1 MDDRRVN
8 YEEAQRWLERAD
20 PAIAR
25 KRESITE
32 QLDGLKER
40 AKAGDL
46 TYDGA
51 AAWYALCQEM
61 RRLADYYERDL
72 IRKLRADGLTWAKVA
87 DAVQAQLSSRQAAQ
101 GKWKRLI
108 DPTRRTTNGNMRRG
122 GRPGSGR
129 TRRTPGCRCAGCP
142 PRPRPAGRTWSG
154 TAARPPGPWP
164 DPSAAR

>member
-1 MDDRRVN
+1 MD
-8 YEEAQRWLERAD
+8 YEQAQRWLERAD

-25 KRESITE
+25 KRQSITE
-32 QLDGLKER
+32 QLDELKQR
-40 AKAGDL
+40 AQLGDL
-46 TYDGA
+46 THDGA

-61 RRLADYYERDL
+61 RRRADYYERDL

-122 GRPGSGR
+122 GRPKGS
-129 TRRTPGCRCAGCP
+129 TN
-142 PRPRPAGRTWSG
+142 
-154 TAARPPGPWP
+154 AAAADASP
-164 DPSAAR
+164 DP